1 MININYQDLIDLGF
15 KRTDYNDNVVFK
27 ETGYHPLQTAQLIDQ
42 IIFSI
47 VGTVMILALI
57 LFSWYFISQKDKP
70 DDHQ

>member
-1 MININYQDLIDLGF
+1 MNLS
-15 KRTDYNDNVVFK
+15 
-27 ETGYHPLQTAQLIDQ
+27 PLQTAQLIDQ